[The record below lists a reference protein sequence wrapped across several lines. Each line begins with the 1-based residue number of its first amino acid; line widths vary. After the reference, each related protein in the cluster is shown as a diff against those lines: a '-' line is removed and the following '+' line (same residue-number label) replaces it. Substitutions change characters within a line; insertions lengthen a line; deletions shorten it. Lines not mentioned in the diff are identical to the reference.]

1 MPRILGSRALR
12 VLFAL
17 LTLGLVVYAIRNQ
30 WSGVAPKFEQLSSA
44 GLAGSST
51 ALLLGMFALLK
62 SWQVSLAGL
71 GSSIRLPVASR
82 VFFIGQLG
90 KYVPG
95 SVWPVV
101 VQMELGKDAGVP
113 RVTSGLTLLY
123 TYLMYPI
130 TAALVGAATLP
141 WVTDIAPVWL
151 WLLTTV
157 ACAVLLLPPVLNRL
171 FGICI
176 RILRQQGELGMS
188 GRAIARSSGWAVVM
202 WLAFGAHILILSQ
215 DLGSDLTWELA
226 LVCTGGFTVAWI
238 CGFFAFFAPA
248 GGGVRELVLT
258 AILMGTIGREDALAV
273 ALVSRLLMT
282 LADLLC
288 AGVGVASLGPA
299 KMRALRARAREQRAA
314 DIPVTPA

>member
-1 MPRILGSRALR
+1 MGPRILGSRALR

-17 LTLGLVVYAIRNQ
+17 LALGLAVYAILDQ
-30 WSGVAPKFEQLSSA
+30 WSGVAPKFGQLSSA
-44 GLAGSST
+44 ALAGSST

-82 VFFIGQLG
+82 IFFIGQLG

-157 ACAVLLLPPVLNRL
+157 ACAALLLPPVLNRL

-176 RILRQQGELGMS
+176 RILRQQGSCGCPV
-188 GRAIARSSGWAVVM
+188 GRSPVR
-202 WLAFGAHILILSQ
+202 Q
-215 DLGSDLTWELA
+215 
-226 LVCTGGFTVAWI
+226 
-238 CGFFAFFAPA
+238 A
-248 GGGVRELVLT
+248 GPL
-258 AILMGTIGREDALAV
+258 
-273 ALVSRLLMT
+273 
-282 LADLLC
+282 
-288 AGVGVASLGPA
+288 
-299 KMRALRARAREQRAA
+299 
-314 DIPVTPA
+314 